1 MAKKKKRVL
10 PSSDYWLR
18 ALPRILKRG
27 FVKPGELEL
36 ASDFKSCAVAEAR
49 ASVQPRLVVSALGR
63 GTPDDEV
70 LADLGYK
77 FFDLLSDGELAE
89 AAETYAEI
97 IGRGQAL
104 ALKQKFFKV

>member
-1 MAKKKKRVL
+1 MAKRKLHKL
-10 PSSDYWLR
+10 PSPDYWLR

-27 FVKPGELEL
+27 FVKPNELDL

-49 ASVQPRLVVSALGR
+49 ASVQPRLVVSK
-63 GTPDDEV
+63 GTPDDDV

-97 IGRGQAL
+97 IGRGQEL